1 MSITS
6 DAFYQHVAQ
15 TSLAPLGVEIAGG
28 SGVYLLGPQ
37 GQRYLDFISGIAV
50 SNVGHSAPEVVQA
63 VQRQASLFMHTMVYG
78 EHIQPPQAQFAQ
90 ALVRALGPGFDRA
103 YFTNS
108 GSEAVEGALKVAK
121 KFTGR
126 TRILACEGAYHG
138 STHGALSVT
147 GNDWIK
153 EGYRPLLPDV
163 CHIRFNEEADLQYIT
178 DQVAAFIVEPV
189 QGEGGVIL
197 PRRGYLQAVRRRC
210 DETGTLLILD
220 EIQTGFGR
228 TGSLFAFQRYGIR
241 PDIITLGKALGG
253 GMPLGAFAAR
263 QEVLHV
269 LTHNPVLGHITTFG
283 GHPVCCA
290 AGMAALQKI
299 QDEQLVPKIARKEQ
313 LLLETLVH
321 PAIRELRGTGLMY
334 VAVLDTFDQ
343 TLAAMHA
350 CLRRGLLTDWFLNM
364 DHGLRICPPLVITEA
379 ELVEGC
385 RIMQA
390 ALTEVG

>member
-1 MSITS
+1 MSIIS
-6 DAFYQHVAQ
+6 DAFFQHVAQ
-15 TSLAPLGVEIAGG
+15 TSLEPLGVEIASSGG
-28 SGVYLLGPQ
+28 SYVFGPN
-37 GQRYLDFISGIAV
+37 GERYLDFISGIAV

-63 VQRQASLFMHTMVYG
+63 VQQQAALFMHTMVYG
-78 EHIQPPQAQFAQ
+78 EHIQPPQAKYAQ
-90 ALVRALGPGFDRA
+90 ALAAALGPGFERI

-126 TRILACEGAYHG
+126 SQIFACKNAYHG
-138 STHGALSVT
+138 STHGALSAT
-147 GNDWIK
+147 DSWIK
-153 EGYRPLLPDV
+153 EGYGPFLSNINHIEYNNFDDILL
-163 CHIRFNEEADLQYIT
+163 IT
-178 DQVAAFIVEPV
+178 TDTAAVIIEPI
-189 QGEGGVIL
+189 QGEAGVIL
-197 PRRGYLQAVRRRC
+197 PRRDYLQAVRRRC
-210 DETGTLLILD
+210 TETGTLLICD

-228 TGSLFAFQRYGIR
+228 TGSLFAFQRYGIQ

-263 QEVLHV
+263 HEVMHV
-269 LTHNPVLGHITTFG
+269 LSHNPVLGHITTFG

-290 AGMAALQKI
+290 AGLAAFTKI
-299 QDEQLVPKIARKEQ
+299 QQEELVVQVARKER

-321 PAIRELRGTGLMY
+321 PAIRDLRGTGLMY
-334 VAVLDTFDQ
+334 IAVLDSFPQ

-364 DHGLRICPPLVITEA
+364 DHGLRIYPPLTISEA

-385 RIMQA
+385 RIIQA